1 MARSELSK
9 TIEPRLA
16 ELAEEF
22 SFEFV
27 DAEIV
32 KEGASRYFRIYIDK
46 PGGITLNDCESYHR
60 RVIPLVEQI
69 DYDFLE
75 VCSPGLDRPL
85 KKEKDFLA
93 HIGDTVEVHLYRPR
107 DGRKVFEGVLS
118 KFEND
123 TLTIAAAGS
132 EESFTLKEVS
142 LCKPVIVITEED
154 LNGTIVDLIP
164 DGTTEV

>member
-9 TIEPRLA
+9 TIEPQLEKLA
-16 ELAEEF
+16 AEF
-22 SFEFV
+22 AFEFV

-93 HIGDTVEVHLYRPR
+93 HIGDMVEVHLYRPQS
-107 DGRKVFEGVLS
+107 GRKVFEGILS
-118 KFEND
+118 GYEND
-123 TLTIAAAGS
+123 TLTIVSGGA
-132 EESFTLKEVS
+132 EVQFILKDVS

-164 DGTTEV
+164 DGTT